1 MSSYVL
7 DRELLLNTLGSARNS
22 CQHQT
27 ITTTTATQNW
37 IDANSNSALLGTT
50 VYQRTTDTEMRKQ
63 MADVKKIF

>member
-22 CQHQT
+22 TCQHQHQT
-27 ITTTTATQNW
+27 ITTTSTQNW

-50 VYQRTTDTEMRKQ
+50 VYQRNTDAEMRKQ
-63 MADVKKIF
+63 MADV